1 MKRRHLLQTLVAT
14 PVLLPAQQTNPS
26 PAPSPDENIVLAVI
40 SPESA
45 GLPVRRFF
53 TPDQFTTLQTLA
65 DLIAPSLGGRP
76 GAKEAEVAAFLD
88 FLIGKSPRDRQVVY
102 QRGLDALNRTAR
114 TRHQKAFSDLGPPE
128 ANALLAPL
136 KVKWTYAAPA
146 EPVVAFLRVA
156 KAEIIRA
163 TANSRAVAEANIA
176 GRRRATGLNPYWQVI
191 E

>member
-26 PAPSPDENIVLAVI
+26 PDENVVLAVI

-76 GAKEAEVAAFLD
+76 GAKDAEVAAFLD
-88 FLIGKSPRDRQVVY
+88 FLIGKSPRDRQVLY

-114 TRHQKAFSDLGPPE
+114 TRHQKAFSELGPPE

-146 EPVVAFLRVA
+146 EPVAAFLRVA